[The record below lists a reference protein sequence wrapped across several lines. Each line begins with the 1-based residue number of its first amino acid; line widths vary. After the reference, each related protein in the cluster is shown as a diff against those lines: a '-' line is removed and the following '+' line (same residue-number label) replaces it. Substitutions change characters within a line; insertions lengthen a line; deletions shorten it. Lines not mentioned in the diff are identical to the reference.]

1 MLAQR
6 PSLGHVRRD
15 LVPSGEDIRFWPVG
29 RYLIVYRAHEDGIR
43 VIRILSGQR
52 DVTALLD

>member
-1 MLAQR
+1 
-6 PSLGHVRRD
+6 
-15 LVPSGEDIRFWPVG
+15 VPSGEDIRFWPVG

-43 VIRILSGQR
+43 VIRILSGQW